1 MQKHLALFLWMF
13 KLDMK
18 SQNTI
23 MGVLVF
29 GLSSIYSAYLL
40 NGDVNDGTFLL
51 SYWCIAALFAGV
63 HSIQKDQFN
72 SHNGSGSLYYQL
84 TSPRQFAT
92 VKSIYNG
99 LFLAILFLFQWGMLL
114 FYFGTAWTS
123 INNLTTMFL
132 AIFLIGMA
140 MGTSL
145 SFVNGIAQKTN
156 QPGGI
161 TAILS
166 FAVLIPVLYAAVA
179 LMKKEALADQG
190 QQAQW
195 GWLLIVM
202 MNVLP
207 FGLSNLL
214 YPYLWRD

>member
-1 MQKHLALFLWMF
+1 MQKHIALFLWML
-13 KLDMK
+13 KLDLK

-23 MGVLVF
+23 TGVLVF
-29 GLSSIYSAYLL
+29 GLSSIYTAYLL
-40 NGDVNDGTFLL
+40 NGEVQDGTFLL

-84 TSPRQFAT
+84 ASPRQFAT

-99 LFLAILFLFQWGMLL
+99 LFLSLLFVFQWLMLL
-114 FYFGTAWTS
+114 FFFGNDWTTIENTAT
-123 INNLTTMFL
+123 LVL
-132 AIFLIGMA
+132 AILLIGMA
-140 MGTSL
+140 MGISL

-179 LMKKEALADQG
+179 LMKKEGLADQG

-195 GWLLIVM
+195 GWLLIVI
-202 MNVLP
+202 MNILP

-214 YPYLWRD
+214 YPYLWKD

>member
-1 MQKHLALFLWMF
+1 MQKHWALFLWML
-13 KLDMK
+13 KLDFK
-18 SQNTI
+18 SQQTI

-29 GLSSIYSAYLL
+29 GLSSIYTAYLL
-40 NGDVNDGTFLL
+40 NGEIQDGAFLL
-51 SYWCIAALFAGV
+51 SYWSIAALFAGV

-72 SHNGSGSLYYQL
+72 AHNGSGSLYYQL
-84 TSPRQFAT
+84 TSPRMFAT

-99 LFLAILFLFQWGMLL
+99 LFLAVLFLFQWLMLL
-114 FYFGTAWTS
+114 FYFGSDWTE
-123 INNLTTMFL
+123 IPNAFTLFL
-132 AIFLIGMA
+132 AICLIGMA
-140 MGTSL
+140 MGISL
-145 SFVNGIAQKTN
+145 SFVGGIAQKTN

-179 LMKKEALADQG
+179 LMKREALADPG

-195 GWLLIVM
+195 GWLLIIM
-202 MNVLP
+202 MNLLP

>member
-1 MQKHLALFLWMF
+1 MQKHWALFLWMM
-13 KLDMK
+13 KLDFK
-18 SQNTI
+18 SQQTI

-29 GLSSIYSAYLL
+29 GLSSIYAAFLL
-40 NGDVNDGTFLL
+40 NGEIQDGAFLL
-51 SYWCIAALFAGV
+51 SYWSIAALFAGV

-72 SHNGSGSLYYQL
+72 AHNGSGSLYYQL
-84 TSPRQFAT
+84 TSPRMFAT

-99 LFLAILFLFQWGMLL
+99 LFLAVLFLFQWLMLL
-114 FYFGTAWTS
+114 FYFGSDWTE
-123 INNLTTMFL
+123 IPNVFTLLL
-132 AIFLIGMA
+132 AICLIGMA
-140 MGTSL
+140 MGISL
-145 SFVNGIAQKTN
+145 SFVSGIAQKTN

-179 LMKKEALADQG
+179 LMKREALADPG

-195 GWLLIVM
+195 GWLLIIM
-202 MNVLP
+202 MNLLP